1 MWSTSLLLIS
11 LTSRPKF
18 NEHRSIL
25 WFIISIVAGWET
37 LTRSVWQLFAVPRLV
52 DLVFRSKICRKDQYS
67 IPVQAC
73 NTCRRKKTKCDGK
86 RPICSQCHSF
96 GFSCTFQD
104 VRRQPSRTSRYVEF
118 CRIWM
123 RTLTWLL
130 YSAYVEEL
138 EKRVQ
143 ILESQ
148 LERQRTIRHSDQDST
163 HMDHS
168 HGSHASPPA
177 TPSTVDDPAMSQNE
191 AEADQLNQSDQD
203 SYVINS
209 HDGKMR
215 FFGKCYD

>member
-11 LTSRPKF
+11 STSRPKF
-18 NEHRSIL
+18 NEHWPILRSI
-25 WFIISIVAGWET
+25 ISLVAGWET
-37 LTRSVWQLFAVPRLV
+37 QTRSAWQLYAVPRLV
-52 DLVFRSKICRKDQYS
+52 DLVFCSKFCRKYQYS
-67 IPVQAC
+67 TPVKAC
-73 NTCRRKKTKCDGK
+73 NTCRRKKAKCDGK

-138 EKRVQ
+138 EKRIQ

-148 LERQRTIRHSDQDST
+148 LERQRTIRDSDQDST
-163 HMDHS
+163 RMDHP
-168 HGSHASPPA
+168 HESHASPPA
-177 TPSTVDDPAMSQNE
+177 TPSTVDDPVMSQNE
-191 AEADQLNQSDQD
+191 AEADQLSRSDQD

-209 HDGKMR
+209 HDGKIR
-215 FFGKCYD
+215 FFGKC